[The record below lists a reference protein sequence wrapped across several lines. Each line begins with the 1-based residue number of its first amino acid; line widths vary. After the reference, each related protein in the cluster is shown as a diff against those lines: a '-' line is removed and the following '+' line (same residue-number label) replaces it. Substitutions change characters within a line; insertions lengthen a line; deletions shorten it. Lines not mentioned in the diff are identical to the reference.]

1 MISLL
6 VMVIKKKLTL
16 EKAVCGL
23 VMLLVLSFFLI
34 EMLMKP
40 LSGED
45 IVQQHC
51 MAFSGGWSASL
62 GCAKS
67 TMDNIPRIGQI
78 AHYLVIWK
86 FQVLPHL
93 GFETI
98 VRIIDGLMAFGIVY
112 IIAMMA
118 RGGKRLALTY
128 SNAIAIGATFVL
140 LVLSATFSGIFFNGF
155 SNVHNYVPAVF
166 FTLLFIYLWFWRDHL
181 AKKIKYGWLQTLLL
195 ISGFLFAVSTE
206 LNSLVFFV
214 LIVCVWIVEFC
225 RSKNWRVAFAKW
237 RDYVGGILGVIL
249 GFIFMYIIGNGF
261 GATVGRSDSGYLGAI
276 SISELLSDP
285 VRAIPV
291 LFGNA
296 VNNFY
301 NYLPYLLLA
310 ATGIFIL
317 CKKQKIKQKNKSR
330 IQLLKTAFVG
340 ILCYGIAYIAFCSPT
355 DGVMWRLTAVVFCS
369 LLVPIV
375 YLVVYM
381 IENLTWARI
390 KTIGAWSFMILIML
404 MNIDNFLF
412 MLNIETETGKMI
424 NSALEE
430 GCLSKERIENTVL
443 PTKSNIFRFSH
454 GETAL
459 AYTETDWYGNIYL
472 VNGNV
477 LEIKDTCSEDED

>member
-16 EKAVCGL
+16 EKTVCGL

-67 TMDNIPRIGQI
+67 TMNNIPRVGQI
-78 AHYLVIWK
+78 AHYLVVWK

-98 VRIIDGLMAFGIVY
+98 VRTIDGLMAFGIVY
-112 IIAMMA
+112 VIAMMA

-128 SNAIAIGATFVL
+128 NNAIAIGAAFVL
-140 LVLSATFSGIFFNGF
+140 LVLSAAFSGIFFNGF

-166 FTLLFIYLWFWRDHL
+166 FTLLFIYLWFWRNYL
-181 AKKIKYGWLQTLLL
+181 AKKIKHGWLQVLLL
-195 ISGFLFAVSTE
+195 VSGFLFAVSTE
-206 LNSLVFFV
+206 LNSLVFFA
-214 LIVCVWIVEFC
+214 LIICVWIVEFC
-225 RSKNWRVAFAKW
+225 RNKDWKALFGKW
-237 RDYVGGILGVIL
+237 KDYIGGIIGVVL
-249 GFIFMYIIGNGF
+249 GFIFMYVLGNGF

-285 VRAIPV
+285 MRAIPV

-301 NYLPYLLLA
+301 DYLPYLLLTA
-310 ATGIFIL
+310 ASIFIL
-317 CKKQKIKQKNKSR
+317 YKKAKGKTKNKNE
-330 IQLLKTAFVG
+330 IQVLKTAFVG
-340 ILCYGIAYIAFCSPT
+340 ILCYSMAYIAFCSPT
-355 DGVMWRLTAVVFCS
+355 DGIMWRLTAVVFCS

-381 IENLTWARI
+381 IKSLTWVKIRAVA
-390 KTIGAWSFMILIML
+390 AWSFMILIVL
-404 MNIDNFLF
+404 MSIDDFLF
-412 MLNIETETGKMI
+412 MLNIEAETDKMI

-430 GCLSKERIENTVL
+430 GCLSKERIRNTVL
-443 PTKSNIFRFSH
+443 PTKSSIFQFNH

-459 AYTETDWYGNIYL
+459 SYTETEWYGDIYL

-477 LEIKDTCSEDED
+477 LKIKDTCSKDED